1 MKLITGPTSSSRN
14 WARGFYTAYPKID
27 GLYYPSSMTNEP
39 AMVLNERTDK
49 SNALPALPIVNS
61 SLSDPVLL
69 TPLQNAA
76 EDIAY
81 DLI

>member
-1 MKLITGPTSSSRN
+1 MI
-14 WARGFYTAYPKID
+14 
-27 GLYYPSSMTNEP
+27 NEP
-39 AMVLNERTDK
+39 AMVLNERADEF
-49 SNALPALPIVNS
+49 NALPALPIFNR